1 MELIFNAGS
10 ILERGKG
17 LTFDDVLL
25 IPQHSEISS
34 RKHPVLRSKV
44 TKNWELETPIVAANM
59 DTITE
64 IEMANAMAKLGG
76 MGIIHRFMDTQTQ
89 GQQLK
94 DLRNFLEQE
103 GIKSPVSASIGVK
116 EENIWTKSSG
126 LPSGL
131 WSRYFNS

>member
-1 MELIFNAGS
+1 MELIFNADS

-64 IEMANAMAKLGG
+64 IEWENHGETG
-76 MGIIHRFMDTQTQ
+76 WDG
-89 GQQLK
+89 
-94 DLRNFLEQE
+94 NY
-103 GIKSPVSASIGVK
+103 SPFHGHS
-116 EENIWTKSSG
+116 N
-126 LPSGL
+126 
-131 WSRYFNS
+131 SRATT

>member
-64 IEMANAMAKLGG
+64 IADGQGHGKTWWHGNHTP
-76 MGIIHRFMDTQTQ
+76 IH
-89 GQQLK
+89 GY
-94 DLRNFLEQE
+94 
-103 GIKSPVSASIGVK
+103 
-116 EENIWTKSSG
+116 SSTR
-126 LPSGL
+126 STTER
-131 WSRYFNS
+131 S